1 VSRLERLYSPPEI
14 GAPGKRTARSRR
26 RNLVLAGLFVL
37 SMAGATLV
45 TLMVLLPGLL
55 GGVYRLYAYFDD
67 ASGLYT
73 STQVIQEGYA
83 IGIIENMTPLF
94 PGRDGE
100 ADRCPRGAEHAGGGP
115 RRSSLLPCFR
125 VTLRIRGD
133 WPIPADSTA
142 VLGSAGMLQGEAI
155 KIQPGS
161 LDVLLQ
167 DGQVLA
173 SAGRESD
180 LMAQLEAL
188 TLSLRNLVDKTIEP
202 ALADIRDQVQTIK
215 DLLGTSG
222 EKTENRDR
230 LAGVFQNLKQLSDD
244 IEKVVNPEQLG
255 AILSSVEQVAANL
268 AQVSATFTERSG
280 DVRRTVRTYGDLAK
294 DIRGVVRETRPS
306 LQRSLDDTQFLL
318 QELSASLIP
327 ILTNIEDATRNLSAL
342 SRDLR
347 SNPAV
352 IIKGREVEKETPWFE

>member
-1 VSRLERLYSPPEI
+1 
-14 GAPGKRTARSRR
+14 
-26 RNLVLAGLFVL
+26 
-37 SMAGATLV
+37 MAAVTLV
-45 TLMVLLPGLL
+45 ILMVLLPGLL
-55 GGVYRLYAYFDD
+55 GGAYRLHAYFDD
-67 ASGLYT
+67 ASGLYP
-73 STQVIQEGYA
+73 STQVIQEGYV
-83 IGIIENMTPLF
+83 IGIIEHLTPLF

-100 ADRCPRGAEHAGGGP
+100 ADRCPRAIAGAGSGTK
-115 RRSSLLPCFR
+115 RSSLLPCFR
-125 VTLRIRGD
+125 VTLRIRD
-133 WPIPADSTA
+133 NWPIPADSTA
-142 VLGSAGMLQGEAI
+142 VLGSAGLLQGEAV
-155 KIQPGS
+155 KIQPGT
-161 LDVLLQ
+161 LDVLLK

-202 ALADIRDQVQTIK
+202 ALANIRDQVQTIK

-222 EKTENRDR
+222 DNTENRDR
-230 LAGVFQNLKQLSDD
+230 LAGVFTNLQTLSDD
-244 IEKVVNPEQLG
+244 IEKVVDPEQLG

-280 DVRRTVRTYGDLAK
+280 DVQRTVRTYGDLAK
-294 DIRGVVRETRPS
+294 DIRGVVRATKPS

-318 QELSASLIP
+318 QELSAALVP

-352 IIKGREVEKETPWFE
+352 IIQGREVDEKTPWFE